1 MFIIIDWAT
10 LLPNLEKRCLKK
22 KMDSSQF
29 LQYLINGVA
38 LGALYAL
45 IAIGYTIIYGVVGLI
60 NMAHGD
66 FFMVAA
72 FLTMWGV
79 LQYNLPWYVAFAIA
93 AVITVL
99 LGLLVEKVA
108 YKPLREQKTSS
119 FIGAIS
125 VSFLIQNF
133 FVVVFTS
140 RSKPFPHPEIL
151 DQVLTFGKV
160 ALPVVNIAIVLV
172 SAILFLALFYVVTK
186 TKWGRAMRAIS
197 KDMEAA
203 QLMGV
208 DPNKI
213 IAFAFILSTS
223 FAAVGAFMYCSK
235 FPYVDPFTGVI
246 PGLKAFI
253 GAVMGGIGSIPG
265 AMVGGF
271 LLGLA
276 EIMLVAFFPEL
287 TSFRDIFAY
296 IILILFLLF
305 RPGGIFNVKVREE
318 KV

>member
-1 MFIIIDWAT
+1 
-10 LLPNLEKRCLKK
+10 
-22 KMDSSQF
+22 MDLSLFLQF
-29 LQYLINGVA
+29 LVNGIA
-38 LGALYAL
+38 LGSLYAL

-60 NMAHGD
+60 NMAHGE

-79 LQYNLPWYVAFAIA
+79 MTYNLPWYISFPIA
-93 AVITVL
+93 MIITVL
-99 LGLLVEKVA
+99 LGLLVDRVV
-108 YKPLREQKTSS
+108 YKPLRNMKTSS

-125 VSFLIQNF
+125 ISLLLQNF
-133 FVVVFTS
+133 FIVVFTP
-140 RSKPFPHPEIL
+140 RSKPFPHPAIL
-151 DQVLTFGKV
+151 DEVILLGDV
-160 ALPVVNIAIVLV
+160 ALPVVNIAIVVV
-172 SAILFLALFYVVTK
+172 SIILFLILSFIVTK
-186 TKWGRAMRAIS
+186 TDIGRAMRAVS
-197 KDMEAA
+197 KDLEAS

-208 DPNKI
+208 NPNRV

-235 FPYVDPFTGVI
+235 FPYVDPFTGAI

-253 GAVMGGIGSIPG
+253 GAVIGGIGSIPG

-271 LLGLA
+271 LLGLG
-276 EIMLVAFFPEL
+276 EIMLVAFFPTL
-287 TSFRDIFAY
+287 TSFRDVFTY
-296 IILILFLLF
+296 LILILFLLF

>member
-1 MFIIIDWAT
+1 MDTSLFI
-10 LLPNLEKRCLKK
+10 
-22 KMDSSQF
+22 QF
-29 LQYLINGVA
+29 LINGIA
-38 LGALYAL
+38 LGSLYAL

-66 FFMVAA
+66 FFMVAG
-72 FLTMWGV
+72 FLAMWGV
-79 LQYNLPWYVAFAIA
+79 MVYDLPWYVSFAIA
-93 AVITVL
+93 MVITVL

-108 YKPLREQKTSS
+108 YKPLREKKTSS

-140 RSKPFPHPEIL
+140 RSKPFPHPAIL
-151 DQVLTFGKV
+151 DQVLQFGSV
-160 ALPVVNIAIVLV
+160 ALPVVNIAIVIV
-172 SAILFLALFYVVTK
+172 SALLFLILTYIVTR
-186 TKWGRAMRAIS
+186 TDIGRAMRAIS
-197 KDMEAA
+197 KDLEAA

-213 IAFAFILSTS
+213 IAFSFILSTS
-223 FAAVGAFMYCSK
+223 FAAIGAFMYCSK

-253 GAVMGGIGSIPG
+253 GAVVGGIGSIPG

-276 EIMLVAFFPEL
+276 EIMLVAFLP
-287 TSFRDIFAY
+287 TMSSFRDIFAY
-296 IILILFLLF
+296 LILILFLLF

>member
-1 MFIIIDWAT
+1 MT
-10 LLPNLEKRCLKK
+10 LSL
-22 KMDSSQF
+22 F
-29 LQYLINGVA
+29 LQFLINGIA
-38 LGALYAL
+38 LGALYAM

-60 NMAHGD
+60 NMAHGE
-66 FFMVAA
+66 FFMAAA

-79 LQYNLPWYVAFAIA
+79 MAYNLPWYVSFPIA
-93 AVITVL
+93 TIIVVL

-108 YKPLREQKTSS
+108 YRPLRKAKTSS

-125 VSFLIQNF
+125 ISFLLQNLF
-133 FVVVFTS
+133 IVLFTS
-140 RSKPFPHPEIL
+140 RSKPFPHPAIL
-151 DQVLTFGKV
+151 DEVIHMGEV
-160 ALPVVNIAIVLV
+160 ALPVVNIAIVIV
-172 SAILFLALFYVVTK
+172 AAVLFLSLFYIVTW
-186 TKWGRAMRAIS
+186 TKIGRAMRAVS
-197 KDMEAA
+197 KDIEAA

-208 DPNKI
+208 NI
-213 IAFAFILSTS
+213 NQVISFSFILSVS

-235 FPYVDPFTGVI
+235 FPYVDPFTGAI

-271 LLGLA
+271 LLGMG
-276 EIMLVAFFPEL
+276 EIMLVAFLPTL
-287 TSFRDIFAY
+287 TSFRDIFTFV
-296 IILILFLLF
+296 ILILFLLF

>member
-1 MFIIIDWAT
+1 
-10 LLPNLEKRCLKK
+10 
-22 KMDSSQF
+22 MDLSLFLQF
-29 LQYLINGVA
+29 LVNGIA
-38 LGALYAL
+38 LGSLYAL

-60 NMAHGD
+60 NMAHGE

-79 LQYNLPWYVAFAIA
+79 MTYNLPWYVSFPIA
-93 AVITVL
+93 TIITVL
-99 LGLLVEKVA
+99 LGLLVDRVA
-108 YKPLREQKTSS
+108 YKPLRNMKISS

-125 VSFLIQNF
+125 ISFLLQNLF
-133 FVVVFTS
+133 IVVFTP
-140 RSKPFPHPEIL
+140 RSKPFPHPAIL
-151 DQVLTFGKV
+151 DEVILIGDV
-160 ALPVVNIAIVLV
+160 VLPVVNIAIVIV
-172 SAILFLALFYVVTK
+172 SSVLFLILSFIVTK
-186 TKWGRAMRAIS
+186 TDIGRAMRAVS
-197 KDMEAA
+197 KDLEAS

-208 DPNKI
+208 NPNKV

-235 FPYVDPFTGVI
+235 FPYVDPFTGAI

-253 GAVMGGIGSIPG
+253 GAVIGGIGSIPG

-271 LLGLA
+271 LLGLG
-276 EIMLVAFFPEL
+276 EIMLVAFFPTL
-287 TSFRDIFAY
+287 TSFRDVFTY
-296 IILILFLLF
+296 LILILFLLF

>member
-1 MFIIIDWAT
+1 
-10 LLPNLEKRCLKK
+10 
-22 KMDSSQF
+22 MDFALF
-29 LQYLINGVA
+29 LQFLINGVA
-38 LGALYAL
+38 LGSMYAL

-66 FFMVAA
+66 FFMMVA

-79 LQYNLPWYVAFAIA
+79 LQYNMPWYVAFAA
-93 AVITVL
+93 AVILAVFLVL
-99 LGLLVEKVA
+99 VVEKVA
-108 YKPLREQKTSS
+108 YKPLRDQKTSS

-125 VSFLIQNF
+125 ISFLLQNF

-151 DQVLTFGKV
+151 NQVLTYGKV
-160 ALPVVNIAIVLV
+160 ALPVVNIFIVVV
-172 SAILFLALFYVVTK
+172 SAILFLILSFIVTK
-186 TKWGRAMRAIS
+186 TNIGRAMRAIS
-197 KDMEAA
+197 KDLEAS

-208 DPNKI
+208 NPDRV
-213 IAFAFILSTS
+213 IAFSFVLSIV
-223 FAAVGAFMYCSK
+223 FAAAGAFMYCSK

-271 LLGLA
+271 LLGMA
-276 EIMLVAFFPEL
+276 EIMLVAFLPSL

-296 IILILFLLF
+296 SLLILFLLF
-305 RPGGIFNVKVREE
+305 RPGGIFNVKIREE

>member
-1 MFIIIDWAT
+1 
-10 LLPNLEKRCLKK
+10 
-22 KMDSSQF
+22 MDISQTV
-29 LQYLINGVA
+29 QYLINGIA
-38 LGALYAL
+38 LGSLYAL
-45 IAIGYTIIYGVVGLI
+45 LAIGYTIIYGVVGLI

-79 LQYNLPWYVAFAIA
+79 FKYNLPWYVSFAIA
-93 AVITVL
+93 TVITII
-99 LGLLVEKVA
+99 LGLVVDRVA
-108 YKPLREQKTSS
+108 YKPLRDKKTSS

-125 VSFLIQNF
+125 VSLLIQTF

-140 RSKPFPHPEIL
+140 RSKPFPHPEFL
-151 DQVLTFGKV
+151 DKVFTFGTV
-160 ALPVVNIAIVLV
+160 SLPVVNIAIVVV
-172 SAILFLALFYVVTK
+172 SASLFLILTYIVTR
-186 TKWGRAMRAIS
+186 TRMGRAMRAIS
-197 KDMEAA
+197 KDREAA
-203 QLMGV
+203 TMMGV
-208 DPNKI
+208 DSNKI
-213 IAFAFILSTS
+213 IAFAFILSTA
-223 FAAVGAFMYCSK
+223 FAAFGAFMYCSK

-246 PGLKAFI
+246 PGMKAFI

-271 LLGLA
+271 MLGLG
-276 EIMLVAFFPEL
+276 EIMLVAFFPQL
-287 TSFRDIFAY
+287 TSFRDIFSY